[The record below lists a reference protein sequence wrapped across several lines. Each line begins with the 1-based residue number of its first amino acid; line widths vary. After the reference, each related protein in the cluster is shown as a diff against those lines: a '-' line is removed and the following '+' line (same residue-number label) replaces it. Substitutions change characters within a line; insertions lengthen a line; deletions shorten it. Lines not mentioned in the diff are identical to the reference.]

1 MKSST
6 ENEKGVSA
14 CKREPGLEVGMATLR
29 NPGFYCGLQLS
40 VCVDVSNSPGLVL
53 EEVDA

>member
-1 MKSST
+1 MKSSI